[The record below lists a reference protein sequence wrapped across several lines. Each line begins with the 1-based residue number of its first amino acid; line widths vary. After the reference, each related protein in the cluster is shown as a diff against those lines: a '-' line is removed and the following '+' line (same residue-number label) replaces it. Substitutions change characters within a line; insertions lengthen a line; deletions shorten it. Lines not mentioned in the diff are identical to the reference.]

1 MLIGDVIPLW
11 KIDEAWGRELNV
23 RLNVWC
29 RRRSRR
35 WRWKRMLGAQKSRI
49 STPHPPT
56 PRRAR
61 RDLKFMTYFTTGAV
75 LELQTLAVN
84 WPARTSKFHLAG
96 GAFIL
101 GHESGWCSVH
111 VNVQLLGK
119 GGDSLC
125 PPIIVCSHLRGSKGP
140 LCLFGLLSHHFS

>member
-1 MLIGDVIPLW
+1 MSSLCGRLM
-11 KIDEAWGRELNV
+11 KLEAGSWMWDWMCGAGGGVGGGGGRGCSV
-23 RLNVWC
+23 H
-29 RRRSRR
+29 
-35 WRWKRMLGAQKSRI
+35 KSQEFPPP
-49 STPHPPT
+49 TPPT